1 MTDRTKGIV
10 LICAALLWW
19 RVKHNLNNISANI
32 EGISYKGISG
42 SNAVFQISMI
52 VRNPTLVDIDI
63 QEIAGS
69 LYLFGTY
76 LANVST
82 GVEQTVKR
90 NSYTRVNADL
100 VVDMTKIGDV
110 LKGSV
115 QSGKDTIQG
124 TFDGY
129 LVIEGIK
136 IPVNEDF
143 ETQA

>member
-1 MTDRTKGIV
+1 MTDRTKGIL

-32 EGISYKGISG
+32 EGISYKGISS

-52 VRNPTLVDIDI
+52 VHNPTLVNIDI
-63 QEIAGS
+63 QEITGN
-69 LYLFGTY
+69 LYLFRTY

-90 NSYTRVNADL
+90 NSYTRINADL

-110 LKGSV
+110 LKGRV